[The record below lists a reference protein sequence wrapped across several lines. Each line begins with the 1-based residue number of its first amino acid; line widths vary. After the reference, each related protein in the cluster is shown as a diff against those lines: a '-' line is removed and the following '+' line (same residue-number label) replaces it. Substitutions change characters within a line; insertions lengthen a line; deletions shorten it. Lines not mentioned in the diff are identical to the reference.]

1 MGHDQSTN
9 SLQKHVMPQMT
20 LPHKYTDCGLLSS
33 PSFPQTANEIDDP
46 YANTNKLW
54 TRLNKYNITTV

>member
-1 MGHDQSTN
+1 MGRGH
-9 SLQKHVMPQMT
+9 SLTAFRKHVIPRMT
-20 LPHKYTDCGLLSS
+20 IPHRHEDYGSLSPYS
-33 PSFPQTANEIDDP
+33 VHEVEDP